1 MVVFL
6 GGRHTQTGA
15 FRINAKHPRNNRPPR
30 AGRVGGP
37 AVQNDAL
44 QALANRLDNVGKID
58 QYLVMALH
66 VAHLDLAGGELV
78 AAQD

>member
-6 GGRHTQTGA
+6 GGRHTQTRA
-15 FRINAKHPRNNRPPR
+15 FSIKAKRPRNNRAPR

-44 QALANRLDNVGKID
+44 QALANRLDHVGQID
-58 QYLVMALH
+58 EDLVVALH
-66 VAHLDLAGGELV
+66 VAHFDLAGGKLV